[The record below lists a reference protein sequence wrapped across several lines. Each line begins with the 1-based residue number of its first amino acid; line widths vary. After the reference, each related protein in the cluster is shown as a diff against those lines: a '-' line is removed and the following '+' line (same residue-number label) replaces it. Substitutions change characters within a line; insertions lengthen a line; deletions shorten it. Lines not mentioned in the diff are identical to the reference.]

1 MRRFD
6 KTLLWA
12 AFGALA
18 LASTVN
24 VFAQTSQQAANAPLV
39 QQIAAA
45 ELPDSPGAVQT
56 QMQDA
61 VQQQNG
67 SSKSSITLATQ
78 DQSQSQSQPALPA
91 QTQPNPPPESKPQRP
106 VGTAAAEAPMVSGTT
121 AAQPAGVAIAP
132 AKQHR
137 VRTIILRTGAIIGA
151 GVALGATIALTEGTS
166 SKPPGAH

>member
-6 KTLLWA
+6 MTLLWA
-12 AFGALA
+12 ACGALA
-18 LASTVN
+18 LASAVN
-24 VFAQTSQQAANAPLV
+24 VFAQASPEAANAPPV

-45 ELPDSPGAVQT
+45 GLPDSPGTVQT

-61 VQQQNG
+61 AQQPSG
-67 SSKSSITLATQ
+67 SSQSSITLAPQ
-78 DQSQSQSQPALPA
+78 DQSQTQSQPARPV
-91 QTQPNPPPESKPQRP
+91 QTSPTPPPESKTQRP
-106 VGTAAAEAPMVSGTT
+106 VGTAAAEAPMVSGST